1 MSGCDFN
8 RRQFLKYTGAAGA
21 ATMAATL
28 GWEDIAQAA
37 SATPLPVGTPI
48 LVIVTLYGGND
59 GLNTVVPYLD
69 PAYQSNRPGMSL
81 DASEVLPISDS
92 LALNGSMT
100 GFASL
105 WAANKLAIV
114 LGTSYPNP
122 NLSHFSSMAIWQSAS
137 PVEEIS
143 SGWIGRYL
151 DALPHDPFRAIG
163 VDSTLTPLLA
173 GNHRVGSM
181 VPVSGLQMPWG
192 SLSTQL
198 EMLGAGSKQDVE
210 LVADAAGS
218 ISDLYALSSTLTSVL
233 ATAPPSSASPLAQ
246 QLDVVANMITAN
258 VPTRVYSVGLS
269 TFDTHADEL
278 ALQNVLIGQVSDA
291 ITAFLT
297 QIDATPRANDV
308 VVLVYSE
315 FGRRVMANAGQ
326 GTDHGTSGPV
336 FVAGNRVA
344 GGFYGEQPSLTNLVQ
359 GDLAVVV
366 DFRDVYA
373 SMLEDVLGTEAG
385 SVLANWSTKLDLITP
400 PASQHARRRSQRWG
414 VANYALARLTTSLI
428 DATISSALAP
438 GPKTAATPAAR
449 RSSRSLFGT
458 MPPTITGM
466 SDPFERR
473 ASTTNGASV
482 RCAPDNI
489 ESPTTSTSS

>member
-1 MSGCDFN
+1 MSPCDFN
-8 RRQFLKYTGAAGA
+8 RRQFLQYTGAAGA
-21 ATMAATL
+21 ATVAATL
-28 GWEDIAQAA
+28 SMDEVAQAA

-69 PAYQSNRPGMSL
+69 PAYFSNRPGMSFTAADVIPL
-81 DASEVLPISDS
+81 SDGLS
-92 LALNGSMT
+92 LNGTMT

-163 VDSTLTPLLA
+163 IDSTLTPLLA
-173 GNHRVGSM
+173 GVNRVGSM
-181 VPVSGLQMPWG
+181 VPISGLQLPWG
-192 SLSTQL
+192 SLATQL
-198 EMLGAGSKQDVE
+198 ELLAGTSRQDTK

-218 ISDLYALSSTLTSVL
+218 IADLYALSATLSPVL
-233 ATAPPSSASPLAQ
+233 KTAPPTSASPLAQ
-246 QLDVVANMITAN
+246 QLDVVADMITAN
-258 VPTRVYSVGLS
+258 VPTRVYSVSLS
-269 TFDTHADEL
+269 GFDTHAAEL
-278 ALQNVLIGQVSDA
+278 SQQNALVGQVSDA

-297 QIDATPRANDV
+297 QIGTTPRADDV
-308 VVLVYSE
+308 VVMVYSE
-315 FGRRVMANAGQ
+315 FGRRVQANGGE
-326 GTDHGTSGPV
+326 GTDHGTSAPV

-344 GGFYGEQPSLTNLVQ
+344 GGFYGEQPSLTQLVQ

-373 SMLEDVLGTEAG
+373 SMLEDVLGVDAG
-385 SVLANWSTKLDLITP
+385 KILNNWSTKLDLITP
-400 PASQHARRRSQRWG
+400 
-414 VANYALARLTTSLI
+414 
-428 DATISSALAP
+428 
-438 GPKTAATPAAR
+438 AA
-449 RSSRSLFGT
+449 
-458 MPPTITGM
+458 
-466 SDPFERR
+466 
-473 ASTTNGASV
+473 
-482 RCAPDNI
+482 
-489 ESPTTSTSS
+489 